1 MSKNS
6 FLKEAMYEN
15 HPQYQQA
22 ISRNEALYQRKND
35 LRSPFSRDYNRIIF
49 SLAYRRL
56 KHKTQVFFAVEDD
69 HVCTRSEHVN
79 LVDSVS
85 YTIAHYLG
93 LNTELTRAI
102 AVGHDLGHAPF
113 GHGGEKIINQIS
125 KEHGLQDFWHEKNS
139 LYFVDQIETLEDDHH
154 VRRNLNLTYAVRDG
168 IISHCGEMNQK
179 AIIKRNESIDLK
191 DYLYPGQYN
200 PYTWEGCVVKMS
212 DKIAYLARDIE
223 DALRLNIIDEQLVE
237 DLRNH
242 LNQLTNSHFD
252 AINNGTIVNYFILD
266 VCQNSSIEKGICL
279 SDEAF
284 EVMKYIMKFNYQNI
298 YLIDRIEVH
307 TNYVQLILNSI
318 FQFLY
323 KYDKHVRGNKYGR
336 TEEIYECED
345 CTNCPYKG
353 ECCKRTSGNRTA
365 RLNRELT
372 AIHHEVIDNL
382 EFVHGALLRMNRS
395 IQAEGTFGVIKW
407 DRTYKRLFR
416 RGEKAVILE
425 FTLISC
431 GFNLYKYHN
440 KINRQTL
447 AA

>member
-168 IISHCGEMNQK
+168 IISHCGELDEN
-179 AIIKRNESIDLK
+179 SIRPRENWFDLK
-191 DYLYPGQYN
+191 GFDKKGKFQAA
-200 PYTWEGCVVKMS
+200 TWEGCVVKLA
-212 DKIAYLARDIE
+212 DKIAYLGRDIE
-223 DALRLNIIDEQLVE
+223 DAIRLNYLSAKDKEFLQDMARVHNESAINTTVIMHNMIIDL
-237 DLRNH
+237 
-242 LNQLTNSHFD
+242 
-252 AINNGTIVNYFILD
+252 
-266 VCQNSSIEKGICL
+266 CNSSSPETGLTL
-279 SDEAF
+279 SKEMSKQLNEIKRF
-284 EVMKYIMKFNYQNI
+284 NETKIYNNPRLNTFKKYSELVLNEIF
-298 YLIDRIEVH
+298 V
-307 TNYVQLILNSI
+307 IL
-318 FQFLY
+318 LEY
-323 KYDKHVRGNKYGR
+323 YDKHGQDVIGWLSSNKFDGKDFVEGFCKWIVAYCDLDFS
-336 TEEIYECED
+336 EMQWAEKIAQNCLNKKIYSD
-345 CTNCPYKG
+345 LSDRKKY
-353 ECCKRTSGNRTA
+353 
-365 RLNRELT
+365 
-372 AIHHEVIDNL
+372 
-382 EFVHGALLRMNRS
+382 
-395 IQAEGTFGVIKW
+395 IQAIIDYMAGMTDVYALNAFEELLK
-407 DRTYKRLFR
+407 
-416 RGEKAVILE
+416 
-425 FTLISC
+425 C
-431 GFNLYKYHN
+431 
-440 KINRQTL
+440 
-447 AA
+447 